1 MLNKLRGH
9 PICPSRTEQYG
20 LGASPKGQPH
30 SRLRGCRLLC
40 VKILIVDDHPLVR
53 DAMSRI
59 VVELAQAVEVL
70 QAPDCASGLELARA
84 VSDAAGVDLVLLDL
98 NLPGVR
104 GFEALEQFRR
114 EHPAL
119 PVVVVS
125 MHHDGDTVREV
136 IRRGA
141 MGFIPKVCT
150 KEIILGALRLVLS
163 GAVYVPS
170 QAIAEDAGAADVQ
183 SPGRAAVSLSKLG
196 ELGLTP
202 RQVEVLALMMRGRNN
217 KEICRDLGLAERT
230 VKLHVTAVLN
240 VLRVSS
246 RTQAVIA
253 ASRLGLN
260 PENLATGA
268 GGR

>member
-1 MLNKLRGH
+1 M
-9 PICPSRTEQYG
+9 
-20 LGASPKGQPH
+20 
-30 SRLRGCRLLC
+30 
-40 VKILIVDDHPLVR
+40 KILIVDDHPLVR
-53 DAMSRI
+53 DAISRI
-59 VVELAQAVEVL
+59 VVELAPVVDVMQA
-70 QAPDCASGLELARA
+70 ADCARGLELARNVTDVA
-84 VSDAAGVDLVLLDL
+84 DVDLVLLDL

-104 GFEALEQFRR
+104 GFDALEQFRR

-150 KEIILGALRLVLS
+150 KETILGALRLVLS
-163 GAVYVPS
+163 GTVYVPS
-170 QAIAEDAGAADVQ
+170 QAMAENTDMGGTAQMQ
-183 SPGRAAVSLSKLG
+183 SPGRMAVALTKLG
-196 ELGLTP
+196 DLGLTP
-202 RQVEVLALMMRGRNN
+202 RQAEVLAQMMRGRNN
-217 KEICRDLGLAERT
+217 KEICRELGLAERT

-246 RTQAVIA
+246 RTQAVLA
-253 ASRLGLN
+253 ATRLGLN
-260 PENLATGA
+260 AEKLADGA

>member
-1 MLNKLRGH
+1 
-9 PICPSRTEQYG
+9 
-20 LGASPKGQPH
+20 
-30 SRLRGCRLLC
+30 

-59 VVELAQAVEVL
+59 VVELAHTVEVL
-70 QAPDCASGLELARA
+70 EAADCARGLELARDVPDVA
-84 VSDAAGVDLVLLDL
+84 DVDLVLLDL

-125 MHHDGDTVREV
+125 MYHDGDTVREV

-141 MGFIPKVCT
+141 MGFIPKVYS
-150 KEIILGALRLVLS
+150 KDIILGALRLVLS
-163 GAVYVPS
+163 GAVYVPP
-170 QAIAEDAGAADVQ
+170 QAMAEDVGTAAEQ
-183 SPGRAAVSLSKLG
+183 SPGRAAMSLSKIG
-196 ELGLTP
+196 ELRLTP
-202 RQVEVLALMMRGRNN
+202 RQGQVLALMMRGRSN
-217 KEICRDLGLAERT
+217 KDICRDLGLAQRT

-240 VLRVSS
+240 TLRVSS

-253 ASRLGLN
+253 AAQLGLN
-260 PENLATGA
+260 ADNLALGA

>member
-1 MLNKLRGH
+1 MCCGRIDGGILVPGH
-9 PICPSRTEQYG
+9 MRNNMAEG
-20 LGASPKGQPH
+20 LALKGSLPA
-30 SRLRGCRLLC
+30 GCAKCRLLSMR
-40 VKILIVDDHPLVR
+40 ILVVDDHPLVR

-59 VVELAQAVEVL
+59 VVELAPAAEVL
-70 QAPDCASGLELARA
+70 LAADCARGLELARE
-84 VSDAAGVDLVLLDL
+84 SPDIDLVLLDL

-104 GFEALEQFRR
+104 GFEGLEQFRR

-125 MHHDGDTVREV
+125 MYQDGDTVREV

-141 MGFIPKVCT
+141 MGCIPKACS
-150 KEIILGALRLVLS
+150 KEVILGALRLVLS

-170 QAIAEDAGAADVQ
+170 QAMAEDHDAMAAQ

-202 RQVEVLALMMRGRNN
+202 RQGQVLALMMRGCNN
-217 KEICRDLGLAERT
+217 KEICRELGLAERT

-240 VLRVSS
+240 VLRVAS
-246 RTQAVIA
+246 RTQAVLA
-253 ASRLGLN
+253 ATRLGLN
-260 PENLATGA
+260 AENLAQGA

>member
-1 MLNKLRGH
+1 
-9 PICPSRTEQYG
+9 
-20 LGASPKGQPH
+20 
-30 SRLRGCRLLC
+30 
-40 VKILIVDDHPLVR
+40 
-53 DAMSRI
+53 
-59 VVELAQAVEVL
+59 
-70 QAPDCASGLELARA
+70 
-84 VSDAAGVDLVLLDL
+84 VLLDL

-125 MHHDGDTVREV
+125 MYHDGDTVREV

-141 MGFIPKVCT
+141 MGFIPKVCS
-150 KEIILGALRLVLS
+150 KEIILSALRLVLS

-170 QAIAEDAGAADVQ
+170 QAMAENGDSGDAAAAQ
-183 SPGRAAVSLSKLG
+183 SPGRAAKSLSELG

-202 RQVEVLALMMRGRNN
+202 RQSEVLALMMRGRNN

-230 VKLHVTAVLN
+230 VKLHVTAVLTT
-240 VLRVSS
+240 LRVSS
-246 RTQAVIA
+246 RTQAVIGA
-253 ASRLGLN
+253 AHLGLN
-260 PENLATGA
+260 AENLARGV

>member
-1 MLNKLRGH
+1 
-9 PICPSRTEQYG
+9 
-20 LGASPKGQPH
+20 
-30 SRLRGCRLLC
+30 

-59 VVELAQAVEVL
+59 VVELAETVEVL
-70 QAPDCASGLELARA
+70 EAADCASGLELARDVPDVA
-84 VSDAAGVDLVLLDL
+84 DVDLLLLDL
-98 NLPGVR
+98 NLPGVT

-141 MGFIPKVCT
+141 MGFIPKVYS
-150 KEIILGALRLVLS
+150 KEIILGALRLVLT
-163 GAVYVPS
+163 GAVYVPP
-170 QAIAEDAGAADVQ
+170 QAMAEDVGAAAEQ
-183 SPGRAAVSLSKLG
+183 SPGRAAMSLSKLG
-196 ELGLTP
+196 DLGLTP
-202 RQVEVLALMMRGRNN
+202 RQAQVLALMMRGRSN
-217 KEICRDLGLAERT
+217 KDICRDLGLAQRT

-240 VLRVSS
+240 TLRVSS

-253 ASRLGLN
+253 AAQLGLN
-260 PENLATGA
+260 AENLAGGA

>member
-1 MLNKLRGH
+1 M
-9 PICPSRTEQYG
+9 
-20 LGASPKGQPH
+20 
-30 SRLRGCRLLC
+30 
-40 VKILIVDDHPLVR
+40 KILIVDDHPLVR

-59 VVELAQAVEVL
+59 VVELAPAVEAL
-70 QAPDCASGLELARA
+70 QAADCARGLELARG
-84 VSDAAGVDLVLLDL
+84 VPDVDLVLLDL

-260 PENLATGA
+260 PENLATGV

>member
-1 MLNKLRGH
+1 
-9 PICPSRTEQYG
+9 
-20 LGASPKGQPH
+20 
-30 SRLRGCRLLC
+30 

-59 VVELAQAVEVL
+59 VVELAETVEVL
-70 QAPDCASGLELARA
+70 EAADCARGLELAREIPDVA
-84 VSDAAGVDLVLLDL
+84 DVDLVLLDL

-125 MHHDGDTVREV
+125 MYHDGDTVREV

-141 MGFIPKVCT
+141 MGFIPKVCS
-150 KEIILGALRLVLS
+150 KEIILGALHLVLS

-170 QAIAEDAGAADVQ
+170 QAMAEDAGAAAEQ
-183 SPGRAAVSLSKLG
+183 SPGRAAMSLSKLG

-202 RQVEVLALMMRGRNN
+202 RQGQVLALMMRGCSN
-217 KEICRDLGLAERT
+217 KDICRDLGLAQRT

-240 VLRVSS
+240 TLRVSS

-253 ASRLGLN
+253 AVELGLN
-260 PENLATGA
+260 PENLARGA

>member
-1 MLNKLRGH
+1 VR
-9 PICPSRTEQYG
+9 
-20 LGASPKGQPH
+20 
-30 SRLRGCRLLC
+30 
-40 VKILIVDDHPLVR
+40 ILIIDDHPLVR

-59 VVELAQAVEVL
+59 VVELAETVEVL
-70 QAPDCASGLELARA
+70 EAADCARGLELARDVPDIA
-84 VSDAAGVDLVLLDL
+84 DVDLVLLDL

-114 EHPAL
+114 EYPAL

-125 MHHDGDTVREV
+125 MYHDGDTVREV

-141 MGFIPKVCT
+141 MGFIPKVYS

-163 GAVYVPS
+163 GAVYVPP
-170 QAIAEDAGAADVQ
+170 QAMAQDVGAPAEQ
-183 SPGRAAVSLSKLG
+183 SPGRAAMSLSKLG

-202 RQVEVLALMMRGRNN
+202 RQGQVLALMMRGLSN
-217 KEICRDLGLAERT
+217 KDICRDLGLAQRT

-240 VLRVSS
+240 TLRVSS

-253 ASRLGLN
+253 AVQLGLN
-260 PENLATGA
+260 AENLARGA

>member
-1 MLNKLRGH
+1 M
-9 PICPSRTEQYG
+9 
-20 LGASPKGQPH
+20 
-30 SRLRGCRLLC
+30 RGCRLWF

-59 VVELAQAVEVL
+59 VVELAPAVEVL
-70 QAPDCASGLELARA
+70 QAADCARGLELARN
-84 VSDAAGVDLVLLDL
+84 VPDIDLILLDL

-141 MGFIPKVCT
+141 LGFIPKVCT
-150 KEIILGALRLVLS
+150 KETILGALRLVLS
-163 GAVYVPS
+163 GTVYVPS
-170 QAIAEDAGAADVQ
+170 QAMAVDTDMGDAAQMQ

-202 RQVEVLALMMRGRNN
+202 RQGEVLALMMRGRNN
-217 KEICRDLGLAERT
+217 KEICRDLGLAQRT
-230 VKLHVTAVLN
+230 VKLHVSAVLN
-240 VLRVSS
+240 TLRVSS
-246 RTQAVIA
+246 RTQAVIVA
-253 ASRLGLN
+253 AHLGLTA
-260 PENLATGA
+260 ENIARGV

>member
-1 MLNKLRGH
+1 
-9 PICPSRTEQYG
+9 
-20 LGASPKGQPH
+20 
-30 SRLRGCRLLC
+30 

-59 VVELAQAVEVL
+59 VVELAETVEVL
-70 QAPDCASGLELARA
+70 EAADCARGLELARDVPDVA
-84 VSDAAGVDLVLLDL
+84 DVDLVLLDL
-98 NLPGVR
+98 DLPGVR

-114 EHPAL
+114 GHPAL

-125 MHHDGDTVREV
+125 MYHDADTVREV

-141 MGFIPKVCT
+141 MGLIPKVYS

-163 GAVYVPS
+163 GAVYVPP
-170 QAIAEDAGAADVQ
+170 QAMAEAVGAAARQ
-183 SPGRAAVSLSKLG
+183 SPGHAAMSLSRLG

-202 RQVEVLALMMRGRNN
+202 RQGQVLALMMRGLSN
-217 KEICRDLGLAERT
+217 KDICRDLGLAQRT

-240 VLRVSS
+240 TLRVSS

-253 ASRLGLN
+253 AAQLGLN
-260 PENLATGA
+260 AENLARGA

>member
-1 MLNKLRGH
+1 MA
-9 PICPSRTEQYG
+9 P
-20 LGASPKGQPH
+20 
-30 SRLRGCRLLC
+30 CRLWF

-59 VVELAQAVEVL
+59 VVELAGTVEVL
-70 QAPDCASGLELARA
+70 EAADCASGLELARD
-84 VSDAAGVDLVLLDL
+84 VPDAADVDLVLLDL
-98 NLPGVR
+98 NLPGMR

-125 MHHDGDTVREV
+125 MYQDGDTVREV

-141 MGFIPKVCT
+141 MGYIPKVYS

-163 GAVYVPS
+163 GAVYVPP
-170 QAIAEDAGAADVQ
+170 QAMAEDVGAAAEP
-183 SPGRAAVSLSKLG
+183 SPGRAAMSLSRLG
-196 ELGLTP
+196 DLGLTP
-202 RQVEVLALMMRGRNN
+202 RQGEVLALMMRGRSN
-217 KEICRDLGLAERT
+217 KDICRDLGLAQRT

-240 VLRVSS
+240 TLRVSS

-253 ASRLGLN
+253 AAQLGLTA
-260 PENLATGA
+260 ENLARGA
-268 GGR
+268 GAR

>member
-1 MLNKLRGH
+1 
-9 PICPSRTEQYG
+9 
-20 LGASPKGQPH
+20 
-30 SRLRGCRLLC
+30 

-59 VVELAQAVEVL
+59 VVELAGTVEVL
-70 QAPDCASGLELARA
+70 EAADCASGLELARDVA
-84 VSDAAGVDLVLLDL
+84 DAADVDLVLLDL
-98 NLPGVR
+98 NLPGMR

-114 EHPAL
+114 EQPAL

-125 MHHDGDTVREV
+125 MYQDGDTVREV

-141 MGFIPKVCT
+141 MGYIPKVYS

-163 GAVYVPS
+163 GAVYVPPHVMA
-170 QAIAEDAGAADVQ
+170 QDVGAAAEH
-183 SPGRAAVSLSKLG
+183 SPGRAAMSLSRLG
-196 ELGLTP
+196 DLGLTP
-202 RQVEVLALMMRGRNN
+202 RQGEVLALMMRGRSN
-217 KEICRDLGLAERT
+217 KDICRDLGLAQRT

-240 VLRVSS
+240 TLRVSS

-253 ASRLGLN
+253 AAQLGLTA
-260 PENLATGA
+260 ENLALGA

>member
-1 MLNKLRGH
+1 
-9 PICPSRTEQYG
+9 
-20 LGASPKGQPH
+20 
-30 SRLRGCRLLC
+30 

-59 VVELAQAVEVL
+59 VVELAETVEVL
-70 QAPDCASGLELARA
+70 EAADCMRGLELARDVPDVA
-84 VSDAAGVDLVLLDL
+84 DVDLVLLDL

-104 GFEALEQFRR
+104 GFEALERFRR

-125 MHHDGDTVREV
+125 MYHDGDTVREV

-141 MGFIPKVCT
+141 MGFIPKVYS

-163 GAVYVPS
+163 GAVYVPP
-170 QAIAEDAGAADVQ
+170 QAMAQDVGAPAEQ
-183 SPGRAAVSLSKLG
+183 SPGRAAMSLSKLG

-202 RQVEVLALMMRGRNN
+202 RQGQVLALMMRGLSN
-217 KEICRDLGLAERT
+217 KDICRDLGLAQRT

-240 VLRVSS
+240 TLRVSS

-253 ASRLGLN
+253 AVQLGLN
-260 PENLATGA
+260 AENLARGA

>member
-1 MLNKLRGH
+1 MFRG
-9 PICPSRTEQYG
+9 R
-20 LGASPKGQPH
+20 
-30 SRLRGCRLLC
+30 RLLF

-53 DAMSRI
+53 DAMSGI
-59 VVELAQAVEVL
+59 VAELAQVVDVM
-70 QAPDCASGLELARA
+70 QAADCARGLELARD
-84 VSDAAGVDLVLLDL
+84 VPDVDLVLLDL
-98 NLPGVR
+98 NLPDVR

-119 PVVVVS
+119 PMVVVS
-125 MHHDGDTVREV
+125 MYHDGDTVREV

-170 QAIAEDAGAADVQ
+170 QAMAEDTGAAAAQ
-183 SPGRAAVSLSKLG
+183 SPGRVAVSLSQLTD
-196 ELGLTP
+196 LGLTP
-202 RQVEVLALMMRGRNN
+202 RQGQVLALMMRGCNN

-240 VLRVSS
+240 TLRVSS
-246 RTQAVIA
+246 RTQAVIVA
-253 ASRLGLN
+253 TQLGLN
-260 PENLATGA
+260 AENLARGA
-268 GGR
+268 GVR

>member
-1 MLNKLRGH
+1 M
-9 PICPSRTEQYG
+9 Q
-20 LGASPKGQPH
+20 
-30 SRLRGCRLLC
+30 RGCRLFF
-40 VKILIVDDHPLVR
+40 VKILLVDDHPLVR

-59 VVELAQAVEVL
+59 VVELAPLVEVM
-70 QAPDCASGLELARA
+70 QAADCARGLELARD
-84 VSDAAGVDLVLLDL
+84 VPDVDLVLLDL

-119 PVVVVS
+119 PIVVVS
-125 MHHDGDTVREV
+125 MYHDGDTVREV

-141 MGFIPKVCT
+141 MGFIPKVCS

-170 QAIAEDAGAADVQ
+170 QAMAEDAGAASAQ
-183 SPGRAAVSLSKLG
+183 SPGRAAMSLSKLG

-202 RQVEVLALMMRGRNN
+202 RQGQVLALMMRGCNN

-240 VLRVSS
+240 TLRVSS

-253 ASRLGLN
+253 AARLGLT
-260 PENLATGA
+260 PENLASGA

>member
-1 MLNKLRGH
+1 MR
-9 PICPSRTEQYG
+9 
-20 LGASPKGQPH
+20 
-30 SRLRGCRLLC
+30 CRLPH

-59 VVELAQAVEVL
+59 VVELAPAVTAL
-70 QAPDCASGLELARA
+70 QAEDCARGLELARE
-84 VSDAAGVDLVLLDL
+84 VPDVDLVLLDL

-114 EHPAL
+114 GHPAL

-125 MHHDGDTVREV
+125 MYHDGDTVREV

-141 MGFIPKVCT
+141 MGCIPKVSS
-150 KEIILGALRLVLS
+150 KEVILGALRLVLS

-170 QAIAEDAGAADVQ
+170 QAMAEDTDMAAAP
-183 SPGRAAVSLSKLG
+183 SPGRAAVSQSKLG
-196 ELGLTP
+196 EIGLTP
-202 RQVEVLALMMRGRNN
+202 RQGQVLALMMNGRTN
-217 KEICRDLGLAERT
+217 KEICQDLGLAERT

-246 RTQAVIA
+246 RTQAVLA
-253 ASRLGLN
+253 AARLGLN
-260 PENLATGA
+260 AENLERGA

>member
-1 MLNKLRGH
+1 MR
-9 PICPSRTEQYG
+9 YG
-20 LGASPKGQPH
+20 
-30 SRLRGCRLLC
+30 SRLVP

-53 DAMSRI
+53 DAMSGI
-59 VVELAQAVEVL
+59 VAELAPVTEIL
-70 QAPDCASGLELARA
+70 QAADCASGLALARSA
-84 VSDAAGVDLVLLDL
+84 RDVDLVLLDL
-98 NLPGVR
+98 NLPGMR

-125 MHHDGDTVREV
+125 MYHDGDTVREV

-141 MGFIPKVCT
+141 MGFIPKVCS

-170 QAIAEDAGAADVQ
+170 QAMTEHTDATTR
-183 SPGRAAVSLSKLG
+183 SPGRASMSLAS
-196 ELGLTP
+196 LGLTP
-202 RQVEVLALMMRGRNN
+202 RQGQVLALMMRGCSN
-217 KEICRDLGLAERT
+217 KEICRDLALAERT
-230 VKLHVTAVLN
+230 VKLHVSAVLN
-240 VLRVSS
+240 VLRASS

-253 ASRLGLN
+253 ASSLGLSA
-260 PENLATGA
+260 ESLASGA

>member
-1 MLNKLRGH
+1 
-9 PICPSRTEQYG
+9 
-20 LGASPKGQPH
+20 
-30 SRLRGCRLLC
+30 

-59 VVELAQAVEVL
+59 VVELAETVEVL
-70 QAPDCASGLELARA
+70 EAADCARGLELAREVPDVA
-84 VSDAAGVDLVLLDL
+84 DVDLVLLDL

-125 MHHDGDTVREV
+125 MYHDGDTVREV

-141 MGFIPKVCT
+141 MGFIPKVCS

-163 GAVYVPS
+163 GAVYVPP
-170 QAIAEDAGAADVQ
+170 QAMAEDVGAVAEQ
-183 SPGRAAVSLSKLG
+183 SPGRAAMSLSKLG

-202 RQVEVLALMMRGRNN
+202 RQGQVLALMMRGRSN
-217 KEICRDLGLAERT
+217 KDICRDLGLAQRT

-240 VLRVSS
+240 TLRVSS

-253 ASRLGLN
+253 AAQLGLN
-260 PENLATGA
+260 AENLALGA